1 MPDWAEPVVRYILEV
16 GLPATLRVSAIA
28 VVGATVIGIVL
39 GTRPHDRSPPSRDP
53 DPGLRRGLPRSADP
67 RDGLHGLL
75 RPPSIN
81 PELEFGP
88 LTATAIALILW
99 GSAQV
104 AEATRGA
111 VQSIPRE
118 QHEAA
123 AALGF
128 GWVGRHRSVILPQAL
143 RRLLPPLV
151 SLLVNII
158 QNSTLAAVI
167 GGIELLQAGKAQT
180 ERLTFY
186 PPAGIG
192 EIHAFEI
199 FAFVALLFFLI
210 SFPLTRL
217 AAYLEK
223 APRLRAT
230 TVGGLRGQRESA
242 SCCSTTRSEAAAPL
256 DASSWCVGRR
266 MPGRHAHE
274 VARRPL
280 RRCTSAGRPT
290 RHEVPA
296 GGSTHALTVRTAGLC
311 PHPSGGGLRRR
322 VQPGDGDAH
331 RVGRSALRDV
341 RAAAR
346 ERDRHGRIVR
356 DARPSHRQRRAPGL
370 RAHGKHGSV
379 WSHPVR
385 ERLSLQRGL
394 THGDTSR
401 GWMMT
406 DRLPVCGAAQTHAL
420 GWARL
425 GT

>member
-16 GLPATLRVSAIA
+16 GLPATLRVSAIS
-28 VVGATVIGIVL
+28 VVGATVVGIVL
-39 GTRPHDRSPPSRDP
+39 GTVLTLDAALARIVTR
-53 DPGLRRGLPRSADP
+53 GYVEVFRGLPILVTVFMVYF
-67 RDGLHGLL
+67 GL
-75 RPPSIN
+75 PSIN
-81 PELEFGP
+81 PELEFSP

-223 APRLRAT
+223 RL
-230 TVGGLRGQRESA
+230 V
-242 SCCSTTRSEAAAPL
+242 
-256 DASSWCVGRR
+256 
-266 MPGRHAHE
+266 
-274 VARRPL
+274 
-280 RRCTSAGRPT
+280 
-290 RHEVPA
+290 
-296 GGSTHALTVRTAGLC
+296 
-311 PHPSGGGLRRR
+311 
-322 VQPGDGDAH
+322 
-331 RVGRSALRDV
+331 
-341 RAAAR
+341 
-346 ERDRHGRIVR
+346 
-356 DARPSHRQRRAPGL
+356 
-370 RAHGKHGSV
+370 
-379 WSHPVR
+379 
-385 ERLSLQRGL
+385 
-394 THGDTSR
+394 
-401 GWMMT
+401 
-406 DRLPVCGAAQTHAL
+406 
-420 GWARL
+420 
-425 GT
+425 